1 MRATHRSQP
10 LWRRRRRP
18 SRHSV
23 AARHGTALAVDGP
36 GTRRRRETRGRGG
49 RPRLHCGIRAMAE
62 MKPERERADTVGAD
76 KALLKRVLDTRP
88 SGTRHRL
95 AIALGKNRSFISQIA
110 NPVYAV
116 PIPLQHLE
124 TIFEICHFTAADRR
138 EFLAAYAEAHPRR
151 LDVVRKAAGTRK
163 LTLTVPDLGDARRNR
178 LLDETIAEIARRL
191 ARFSDDQ

>member
-1 MRATHRSQP
+1 M
-10 LWRRRRRP
+10 
-18 SRHSV
+18 
-23 AARHGTALAVDGP
+23 D
-36 GTRRRRETRGRGG
+36 
-49 RPRLHCGIRAMAE
+49 E
-62 MKPERERADTVGAD
+62 MKPERERADTVGAY
-76 KALLKRVLDTRP
+76 KAVLKRVLDTRP

-138 EFLAAYAEAHPRR
+138 EFLAAYTEAHPRR
-151 LDVVRKAAGTRK
+151 LGGVTKPPGTRK

-191 ARFSDDQ
+191 ARFRDEE

>member
-1 MRATHRSQP
+1 
-10 LWRRRRRP
+10 
-18 SRHSV
+18 
-23 AARHGTALAVDGP
+23 
-36 GTRRRRETRGRGG
+36 
-49 RPRLHCGIRAMAE
+49 MAE
-62 MKPERERADTVGAD
+62 LKPERERADSVGAY
-76 KALLKRVLDTRP
+76 KGVLKRVLDTRP

-116 PIPLQHLE
+116 PIPVQHLE

-138 EFLAAYAEAHPRR
+138 EFLATYAEAHPRR
-151 LDVVRKAAGTRK
+151 LDLVRKAAGTRK

>member
-1 MRATHRSQP
+1 
-10 LWRRRRRP
+10 
-18 SRHSV
+18 
-23 AARHGTALAVDGP
+23 
-36 GTRRRRETRGRGG
+36 
-49 RPRLHCGIRAMAE
+49 MAE
-62 MKPERERADTVGAD
+62 MKPERERADAVGAY
-76 KALLKRVLDTRP
+76 KAVLKRVLDARP

-116 PIPLQHLE
+116 PIPVQHLE

-151 LDVVRKAAGTRK
+151 LEVVRKSAGTRK
-163 LTLTVPDLGDARRNR
+163 VTLTLPDFGDARRNR

-191 ARFSDDQ
+191 ARFGDEE